1 MKEITQKFNKI
12 SNAFLINNFGIFIDN
27 DVKRGELLTL
37 IKKIHEFH
45 EFHDKKPDNVN
56 EDTLIKMSSFY
67 KNETNPQFKITMI
80 TSVLALYSFLTEQ
93 LTLKNLK

>member
-12 SNAFLINNFGIFIDN
+12 SNAFLIENFGIFVDN
-27 DVKRGELLTL
+27 DVKRKELLIL
-37 IKKIHEFH
+37 IEKIHD
-45 EFHDKKPDNVN
+45 FHDNQSDNVN
-56 EDTLIKMSSFY
+56 EDTLIKTSNFY

-93 LTLKNLK
+93 LTLKHLK

>member
-37 IKKIHEFH
+37 IETIH